1 MKKLIS
7 KLFSVLGLE
16 IYKKRPKKN
25 IVFTADQPPCYIEL
39 IGVSGV
45 GKSSFYQKLLK
56 NQKRFWTIQDFK
68 NSIPKVDTNYLTD
81 GSSFYQKLAK
91 EQWQYIQKLNILET
105 DKLRM
110 THWNYKTL
118 TEDALISKFNKN
130 SILLSDEG
138 ILHNFQNSLLKIQE
152 SHPAELK
159 EFLKN
164 RAVIYCFADKE
175 KIVNQIIQRQNE
187 TGRIVSHHKSKTKEE
202 LLKLVEKELN
212 EKEEFLK
219 FIELEGVRVLRVNMQ
234 DNPTINHLKIKEYLK
249 L

>member
-1 MKKLIS
+1 
-7 KLFSVLGLE
+7 
-16 IYKKRPKKN
+16 
-25 IVFTADQPPCYIEL
+25 
-39 IGVSGV
+39 
-45 GKSSFYQKLLK
+45 
-56 NQKRFWTIQDFK
+56 
-68 NSIPKVDTNYLTD
+68 
-81 GSSFYQKLAK
+81 
-91 EQWQYIQKLNILET
+91 
-105 DKLRM
+105 M

-130 SILLSDEG
+130 SIVLSDEG